1 MMNNPLQM
9 MNEFKKFMQSGI
21 TPQKAEQIVMEKL
34 NSGAI
39 SHEQFENLKT
49 QAQQIQNILG
59 FFK

>member
-1 MMNNPLQM
+1 MQM

-39 SHEQFENLKT
+39 SHEQFENLKS
-49 QAQQIQNILG
+49 QAMQLQNLLG
-59 FFK
+59 SFK